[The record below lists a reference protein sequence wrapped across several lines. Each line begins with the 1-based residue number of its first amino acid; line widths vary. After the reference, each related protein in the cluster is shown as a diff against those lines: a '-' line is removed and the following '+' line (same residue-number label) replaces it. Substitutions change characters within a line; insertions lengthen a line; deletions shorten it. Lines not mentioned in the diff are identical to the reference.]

1 MSSGSGR
8 TCSLAAAG
16 LVGGGGRHRFVSRAG
31 RAHRAAP
38 AVRPERAPS
47 PAPRA
52 RRRRERARVP
62 LRAAASPSRSRR
74 ADHPNSRR
82 SPREQRAVTMATKV
96 QRIMTQPIVRSEPR
110 RRAPTISNPSRP
122 HPPRPRLAPPAD
134 RAPPVRPARLFFSR
148 QSPDPDPPPDARRT
162 SSSGSFRPRRGSR
175 SGCTRTPTSSW
186 RAASSCVS
194 RAALDRLRGVPA
206 PPSPRPSLVRV
217 TRRRFRRRRSAAHAP
232 PPLRSPLV
240 RSGFRRVHEPRARR
254 VRGGEQEER
263 HAEIRGARASQGG

>member
-1 MSSGSGR
+1 
-8 TCSLAAAG
+8 
-16 LVGGGGRHRFVSRAG
+16 
-31 RAHRAAP
+31 
-38 AVRPERAPS
+38 
-47 PAPRA
+47 
-52 RRRRERARVP
+52 
-62 LRAAASPSRSRR
+62 
-74 ADHPNSRR
+74 
-82 SPREQRAVTMATKV
+82 MATKV